1 MIHEL
6 PPIKIQDLPPINN
19 FEDLYARQLLIR
31 VELGRLV
38 PRATTFVSFIEVQG
52 EEQVTATVI
61 GDIAPH
67 NPDVL
72 ADYLGDLGAVAHVI
86 SRRHLQVAEF

>member
-6 PPIKIQDLPPINN
+6 PPLNIEELPPINN
-19 FEDLYARQLLIR
+19 FKDLYERQLLIR

-38 PRATTFVSFIEVQG
+38 PRAHVFVGFIEIDG
-52 EEQVTATVI
+52 SEQITAAVV
-61 GDIAPH
+61 GDTAPH

-72 ADYLGDLGAVAHVI
+72 ADHLGDMGAIAHVI
-86 SRRHLQVAEF
+86 SRRHLQLAEF